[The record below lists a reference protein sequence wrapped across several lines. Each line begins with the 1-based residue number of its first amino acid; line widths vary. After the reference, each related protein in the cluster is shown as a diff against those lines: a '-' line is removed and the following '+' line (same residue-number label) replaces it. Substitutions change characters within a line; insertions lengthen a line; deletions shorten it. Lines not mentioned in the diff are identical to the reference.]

1 MRKALLERRVEELA
15 SDAAQRDNAIA
26 LLSALDGTALA
37 AIESDDISLNPYTNA
52 VCFDW
57 LVSGGWDSLQVEI
70 YSDHFETYLSRDQEL
85 RINHWACE
93 PRLPALEN
101 VIGELLAGTA

>member
-1 MRKALLERRVEELA
+1 MPKGLLERRVEELA
-15 SDAAQRDNAIA
+15 SDAPQRDNAIA

-37 AIESDDISLNPYTNA
+37 VMHSEDISLNPYTNA
-52 VCFDW
+52 VCIDW
-57 LVSGGWDSLQVEI
+57 LVSGEWDSLQVEI
-70 YSDHFETYLSRDQEL
+70 YSDHFETYLSRDKEL